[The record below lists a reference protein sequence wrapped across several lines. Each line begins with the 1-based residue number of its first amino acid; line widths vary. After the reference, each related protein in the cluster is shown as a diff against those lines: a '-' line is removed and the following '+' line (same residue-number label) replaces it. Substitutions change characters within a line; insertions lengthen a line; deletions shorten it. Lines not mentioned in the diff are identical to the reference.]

1 MADMTGLAR
10 QGWRRLARTAAYVL
24 MPKFT
29 AGAVVV
35 ARDDG
40 FGTAGS
46 TGSTGSTGSVG
57 STGSTG
63 STDSESAGPAPDRGP
78 RVLLVRKRTGG
89 GLWGFPAGY
98 VGYGDSIVE
107 AAHKELSQETGLTAS
122 ITTENHLRTYKQP
135 WAMHLDNVFL
145 VAAHGEPEVRDALEI
160 TAARWWPVGDLPPLT
175 RESELALTQTPG
187 LLTRPIPNVAVP
199 VR

>member
-24 MPKFT
+24 MPKYT
-29 AGAVVV
+29 AGALVV

-40 FGTAGS
+40 FGTSDA
-46 TGSTGSTGSVG
+46 TGSRDWTGSSGSSG
-57 STGSTG
+57 SSG
-63 STDSESAGPAPDRGP
+63 SESARPEPDRGP

-160 TAARWWPVGDLPPLT
+160 TAARWWPVADLPPLT

>member
-10 QGWRRLARTAAYVL
+10 RGWRRLARTAAYVL
-24 MPKFT
+24 MPKYT

-40 FGTAGS
+40 FGAADASGS
-46 TGSTGSTGSVG
+46 TGSAGR
-57 STGSTG
+57 
-63 STDSESAGPAPDRGP
+63 ESGRPESDRGP

-98 VGYGDSIVE
+98 VGYGESIVD

-122 ITTENHLRTYKQP
+122 ISAENHLRTHKQP

-145 VAAHGEPEVRDALEI
+145 VAARGAPDVRDALEI